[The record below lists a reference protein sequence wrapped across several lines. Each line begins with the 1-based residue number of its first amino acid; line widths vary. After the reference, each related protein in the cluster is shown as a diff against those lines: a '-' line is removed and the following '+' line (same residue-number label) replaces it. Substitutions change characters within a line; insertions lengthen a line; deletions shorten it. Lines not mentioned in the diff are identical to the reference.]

1 MRLATEAI
9 MLLSISPVII
19 FHVSS
24 RKLHEAFFL
33 SVQDNGKQFYTQGL
47 LKKCS
52 ITLGSFDFCLAIFI
66 THIKI
71 QFLLFLMKSVSVLL
85 RRKDRK
91 LERNYPV
98 LSFLPLSFY
107 SVFLSLALGG
117 EKQATLLP
125 YASTFTSV
133 SPLSILLRYN

>member
-24 RKLHEAFFL
+24 RELHEAFFL

-85 RRKDRK
+85 CRKDRK
-91 LERNYPV
+91 QWSATIQLF
-98 LSFLPLSFY
+98 LSFLCLFILFSFLWHWEGRSKQHSSHMLQLSRLFR
-107 SVFLSLALGG
+107 
-117 EKQATLLP
+117 
-125 YASTFTSV
+125 
-133 SPLSILLRYN
+133 RYPSC